1 MDALSA
7 ESSSE
12 TTSQFTL
19 FLCGNV
25 MTGRGIDQVLPYH
38 CEPQLYE
45 PHVRNA
51 LEYVKLAERAHGA
64 IPRPVDFSYV
74 WGCALEL
81 LDTMRPAARI
91 INLETSVTTSEQAEP
106 KGINYR
112 MHPGNVPVLT
122 HAGVDCCTL
131 ANNHVL
137 DWGQNGLQETLDTLA
152 SAQIAVAGAACDLDS
167 ARAPAHL
174 SLADDYSLAVFAC
187 ASGDSGVPPNW
198 AATPHG
204 PGVWRISDFSDR
216 TVDAIAQVVD
226 AHRLPRSLTILS
238 IHWGTNWGYEIPAEH
253 RRFAHALI
261 ERAGIDLIF
270 GHSSHHPRAIERY
283 RKKLI
288 LYGCGDVLNDYEGIA
303 GKLQCRSDLVLM
315 YFPMLDAR
323 TGELNRLELVP
334 LQIRSFRLTRPA
346 QPDRMWLARVLD
358 RECRVFGGHVT
369 LYDNVL
375 VYE

>member
-1 MDALSA
+1 MDALNA
-7 ESSSE
+7 QPP
-12 TTSQFTL
+12 TRQFTL
-19 FLCGNV
+19 FLCGDV
-25 MTGRGIDQVLPYH
+25 MTGRGIDQVLPFH
-38 CEPQLYE
+38 SEPQLYE

-74 WGCALEL
+74 WGCALEV
-81 LDTMRPAARI
+81 LDVMRPVARI

-122 HAGVDCCTL
+122 RAGVDCCTL

-137 DWGQNGLQETLDTLA
+137 DWGENGLQETLDTLA
-152 SAQIAVAGAACDLDS
+152 SAQIAVAGAARDLDS
-167 ARAPAHL
+167 ARAPA
-174 SLADDYSLAVFAC
+174 SLPLVDDYSLAVFAC

-198 AATPHG
+198 AATPRQ
-204 PGVWRISDFSDR
+204 PGVWRLPDFSDR
-216 TVDAIAQVVD
+216 TVDSIAQVVG
-226 AHRLPRSLTILS
+226 AHRPPRSLTVLS
-238 IHWGTNWGYEIPAEH
+238 IHWGTNWGYDIPAEH

-270 GHSSHHPRAIERY
+270 GHSSHQPRAIERY
-283 RKKLI
+283 RSKLI
-288 LYGCGDVLNDYEGIA
+288 LYGCGDFLNDYEGIA
-303 GKLQCRSDLVLM
+303 GKEQFRSDLVLM

-323 TGELNRLELVP
+323 TGELNRLELLP
-334 LQIRSFRLTRPA
+334 LHIRNFRLTRPA
-346 QPDRMWLARVLD
+346 QPDRMWLARLLD

-369 LYDNVL
+369 LFDDVL